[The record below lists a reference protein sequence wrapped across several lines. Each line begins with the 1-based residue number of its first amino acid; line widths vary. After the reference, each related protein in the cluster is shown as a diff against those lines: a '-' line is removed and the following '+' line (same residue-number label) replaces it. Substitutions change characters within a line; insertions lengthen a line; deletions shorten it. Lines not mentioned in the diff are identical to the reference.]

1 MIRHLRAPK
10 YVVIEVE
17 RNGSYLEEEHDCFS
31 SREALRLAGRNW
43 PLATGLQVVV
53 VEPYMPPVKEIL
65 L

>member
-17 RNGSYLEEEHDCFS
+17 RNGSYLEEEHVCFS

-53 VEPYMPPVKEIL
+53 VEPYQKEISL
-65 L
+65 